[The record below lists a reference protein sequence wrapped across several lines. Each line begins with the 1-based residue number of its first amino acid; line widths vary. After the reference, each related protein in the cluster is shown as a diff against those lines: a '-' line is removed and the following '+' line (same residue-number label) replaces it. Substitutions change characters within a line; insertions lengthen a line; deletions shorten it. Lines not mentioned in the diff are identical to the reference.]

1 MKNGRFEFLKRV
13 LGSIQSIR
21 GFVLFESVGG
31 ELSVKTSVG
40 KVPLFFK
47 EGFSFTTDEI
57 FELLK
62 FQCDTAV
69 VSVMKDREWS
79 KMLVLFLEKPL
90 EKETLSLIQSL
101 MSVSECEDLFFDMKE
116 LEYMAYHDPLTGLP
130 NRRYFFELGGKYL
143 DIAKREDKKV
153 FILFLDLSGFKKIND
168 TYGHPF
174 GDEVLKT
181 VSKRILDR
189 IRKSDVISR
198 FGGDEFT
205 LLLYDM
211 KEDYLDSFL
220 KRLFSAFKM
229 PVKIGNTE
237 ISVSAN
243 VGVARFPE
251 DGTNLEELLKM
262 ADSRMYEA
270 KKMKIPYVFV

>member
-90 EKETLSLIQSL
+90 EKRRSL
-101 MSVSECEDLFFDMKE
+101 
-116 LEYMAYHDPLTGLP
+116 
-130 NRRYFFELGGKYL
+130 
-143 DIAKREDKKV
+143 
-153 FILFLDLSGFKKIND
+153 
-168 TYGHPF
+168 
-174 GDEVLKT
+174 
-181 VSKRILDR
+181 
-189 IRKSDVISR
+189 
-198 FGGDEFT
+198 
-205 LLLYDM
+205 
-211 KEDYLDSFL
+211 
-220 KRLFSAFKM
+220 
-229 PVKIGNTE
+229 
-237 ISVSAN
+237 
-243 VGVARFPE
+243 
-251 DGTNLEELLKM
+251 
-262 ADSRMYEA
+262 
-270 KKMKIPYVFV
+270 